1 MDYREF
7 LERGGEYYL
16 PNLSVDVVIIG
27 YEEGELKC
35 LLLQIGEKWL
45 LPGGYVGRSESVD
58 DAAVRILKER
68 TGLGDPHLKF
78 LSVFGHAERNFHTE
92 WKEFLEKTGQPWR
105 EDYWFN
111 TRFVSL
117 AYYSLVKIGELHPVP
132 GAFDQAVA
140 WVPFR
145 ELPTMWM
152 DHKAIALQ
160 ARDHLREDVRHE
172 QISHMLLPSP
182 FTMPELHR
190 LHETILQEK
199 IDRSR
204 FQKKM
209 LASGRYKRLPRL
221 QKDAP
226 GRNPYQYAVLG
237 EQ

>member
-1 MDYREF
+1 MDYLEF

-16 PNLSVDVVIIG
+16 PNFSLDVVIIG
-27 YEEGELKC
+27 YEDEQLKC

-45 LPGGYVGRSESVD
+45 LPGGYIGRSESVD

-78 LSVFGHAERNFHTE
+78 LSVFGNSDRNFREE
-92 WKEFLEKTGQPWR
+92 WKGFLEKSGQPWR
-105 EDYWFN
+105 EDYWIN

-117 AYYSLVKIGELHPVP
+117 AYYSLVQIGEMHPVP
-132 GAFDQAVA
+132 GAFDEAVA
-140 WVPFR
+140 WVPFQ
-145 ELPTMWM
+145 ELPAMWM

-172 QISHMLLPSP
+172 QISHKLLPSP
-182 FTMPELHR
+182 FTMPDLHR

-209 LASGRYKRLPRL
+209 LASGRYTRLPRL

-226 GRNPYQYAVLG
+226 GRNPYQYAA
-237 EQ
+237 EDE